1 MEADH
6 SQRPEQPTAMDDEI
20 ATVDGTD
27 SEMADD
33 DRLDQGVL
41 AADDTGMLA
50 GERMITL
57 VELNE
62 GDSGAGDV

>member
-1 MEADH
+1 ME
-6 SQRPEQPTAMDDEI
+6 SEPLTPTDDEI
-20 ATVDGTD
+20 DTVDGT
-27 SEMADD
+27 SPTAPSQPDD
-33 DRLDQGVL
+33 DSLDDAIL

-57 VELNE
+57 VELEE

>member
-1 MEADH
+1 ME
-6 SQRPEQPTAMDDEI
+6 SEPRTPTDDEI
-20 ATVDGTD
+20 ETVDGTAL
-27 SEMADD
+27 ADD
-33 DRLDQGVL
+33 DRLDDGIL

-57 VELNE
+57 VELEE

>member
-1 MEADH
+1 ME
-6 SQRPEQPTAMDDEI
+6 SEPLTPTDDEI
-20 ATVDGTD
+20 DTVDGT
-27 SEMADD
+27 SESDPAQSEGD
-33 DRLDQGVL
+33 DRLDDAIL

-57 VELNE
+57 VELEE

>member
-1 MEADH
+1 ME
-6 SQRPEQPTAMDDEI
+6 SEPRTPTDDEI
-20 ATVDGTD
+20 ETLDGTAP
-27 SEMADD
+27 ADD
-33 DRLDQGVL
+33 DRLDAGIL

-57 VELNE
+57 VELEE

>member
-1 MEADH
+1 ME
-6 SQRPEQPTAMDDEI
+6 SEPRTPTDDEI
-20 ATVDGTD
+20 ETVDGTVP
-27 SEMADD
+27 ADD
-33 DRLDQGVL
+33 DRLDEAIL

-57 VELNE
+57 VELEE

>member
-1 MEADH
+1 ME
-6 SQRPEQPTAMDDEI
+6 SEPLTPTDDEI
-20 ATVDGTD
+20 DTVDGT
-27 SEMADD
+27 SESDPDQSD
-33 DRLDQGVL
+33 DRLDDAIF

-57 VELNE
+57 VELEE

>member
-1 MEADH
+1 ME
-6 SQRPEQPTAMDDEI
+6 SEPLTPTDDEI
-20 ATVDGTD
+20 DTVDGT
-27 SEMADD
+27 SEGAPSPDD
-33 DRLDQGVL
+33 DRLDDAIL

-57 VELNE
+57 VELEE

>member
-1 MEADH
+1 ME
-6 SQRPEQPTAMDDEI
+6 SEPLTPTDDEI
-20 ATVDGTD
+20 DTVDGT
-27 SEMADD
+27 SEEDPAEADD
-33 DRLDQGVL
+33 DRLDQGIL

-57 VELNE
+57 VELEE

>member
-1 MEADH
+1 ME
-6 SQRPEQPTAMDDEI
+6 SEPLTPTDDEI
-20 ATVDGTD
+20 DTVDGTSESDPAQSD
-27 SEMADD
+27 SD
-33 DRLDQGVL
+33 DRLDDAIF

-57 VELNE
+57 VELEE

>member
-1 MEADH
+1 ME
-6 SQRPEQPTAMDDEI
+6 SEPLTPTDDEI
-20 ATVDGTD
+20 DTVDGTSQD
-27 SEMADD
+27 DPSQPDD
-33 DRLDQGVL
+33 DRLDDAIL

-57 VELNE
+57 VELEE

>member
-1 MEADH
+1 MEADRA
-6 SQRPEQPTAMDDEI
+6 QPPEPNPTDDQI
-20 ATVDGTD
+20 ATVDGT
-27 SEMADD
+27 EPLEDD
-33 DRLDQGVL
+33 DRLDDGIL

>member
-1 MEADH
+1 MEAD
-6 SQRPEQPTAMDDEI
+6 PATPTDDEI
-20 ATVDGTD
+20 ETVDGTAPGADDD
-27 SEMADD
+27 SAQD
-33 DRLDQGVL
+33 DRLDEGIL

-57 VELNE
+57 VELEE

>member
-1 MEADH
+1 ME
-6 SQRPEQPTAMDDEI
+6 SEPLTPTDDEI
-20 ATVDGTD
+20 DTVDGTAP
-27 SEMADD
+27 ADD
-33 DRLDQGVL
+33 DSLDDAIL

-57 VELNE
+57 VELEE

>member
-1 MEADH
+1 MEADPTTTDPLEPT
-6 SQRPEQPTAMDDEI
+6 PEDDQI
-20 ATVDGTD
+20 DTVDGT
-27 SEMADD
+27 EGAED
-33 DRLDQGVL
+33 DRLDDGIL

-62 GDSGAGDV
+62 GDTGAGDV

>member
-1 MEADH
+1 ME
-6 SQRPEQPTAMDDEI
+6 SEPRTPTDDEI
-20 ATVDGTD
+20 ETVDGTAP
-27 SEMADD
+27 ADD
-33 DRLDQGVL
+33 DRLDDGIL

-57 VELNE
+57 VELEE